1 MGITSGSNEKDKE
14 RVLNTEINKTIG
26 VNSSIFSPTTIAMEQ
41 TLQTTYQ
48 CHEHSIEQEI
58 FRDDDEL

>member
-26 VNSSIFSPTTIAMEQ
+26 VNSSIFSPTTIAME
-41 TLQTTYQ
+41 
-48 CHEHSIEQEI
+48 
-58 FRDDDEL
+58 